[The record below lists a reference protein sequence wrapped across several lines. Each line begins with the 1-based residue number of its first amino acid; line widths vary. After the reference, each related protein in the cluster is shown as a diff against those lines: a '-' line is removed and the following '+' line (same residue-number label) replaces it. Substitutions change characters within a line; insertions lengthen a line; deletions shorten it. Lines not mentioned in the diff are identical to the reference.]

1 MYCARQTRTRRR
13 FPSDKTATDREERVT
28 GVGRARER
36 CALTQARTPGR
47 LQPPVDALPARAI
60 HFTVRQ
66 ISADYIAGLVQPAV
80 AVWAVAVELLLPF
93 HHQGG
98 QRRPG
103 DSGRERREFAGG
115 LRSDRT
121 LPRSSCLARCSSC
134 CGAALPRRYVSREGE
149 RGVEPPAGGH
159 RYTSRAARAEPKAAK
174 DYAAVLRKERW
185 TSLLFSRD
193 VKKTFLPRGSWLR
206 L

>member
-1 MYCARQTRTRRR
+1 MCSCASCARSSPTSRTARTTSRRCGDAAMYCARQTRTRRR

-36 CALTQARTPGR
+36 CALTQARARST
-47 LQPPVDALPARAI
+47 LQYL
-60 HFTVRQ
+60 RQ
-66 ISADYIAGLVQPAV
+66 IRADYIAGLVQPAV

-103 DSGRERREFAGG
+103 VFGRKRGNFGG
-115 LRSDRT
+115 VLRSDRP
-121 LPRSSCLARCSSC
+121 LPRSSCWARCSSC

-159 RYTSRAARAEPKAAK
+159 RYTSRAALPLRCERGADWAPLRPAAIGK
-174 DYAAVLRKERW
+174 
-185 TSLLFSRD
+185 
-193 VKKTFLPRGSWLR
+193 PC
-206 L
+206 